1 MGASSNAFIPASFME
16 RVVCQFPARLHFGLL
31 DMNGSLGRVDGGIGL
46 AIAQP
51 ATVVEAVRAD
61 AVRVRGDMEA
71 SLRARLRQGL
81 PIVCARLGLPGAQ
94 VTVRQAPPPHSG
106 FGSATQ
112 TLVGAAKTVALL
124 AGRPLPARQLARLMG
139 RGGTSGIGSAV
150 IDGGGFIVDGG
161 HAFRQGRDAKERFA
175 PSGASETF
183 SPPPVLMQRPFP
195 AQWRILV
202 CCPQGL
208 DISGK
213 QETDLFAQV
222 CPVPD
227 DEVARMSRILLS
239 QILPALAEEDLDAF
253 GRGLEAYQGLGFKR
267 AEIRSQTPTVRA
279 CMERLRAR
287 GGQGVGMSSWGP
299 TVFALGQD
307 LAALQR
313 DMQAWLQARGGGE
326 AFVTAA
332 DNVGHRL
339 LL

>member
-1 MGASSNAFIPASFME
+1 MPSSLSQFME
-16 RVVCQFPARLHFGLL
+16 RIVCQFPARLHFGLL

-51 ATVVEAVRAD
+51 ATVLEAVRAD
-61 AVRVRGDMEA
+61 AVRVRGVMEA
-71 SLRARLRQGL
+71 SLRERLRQGL

-94 VTVRQAPPPHSG
+94 VTVHQAPPPHSG

-112 TLVGAAKTVALL
+112 TLVGAAKTVSLL
-124 AGRPLPARQLARLMG
+124 AGRSMASTRLAHLMG

-161 HAFRQGRDAKERFA
+161 HAFRRGRGAKTGFA

-195 AQWRILV
+195 APWRILV

-213 QETDLFAQV
+213 QEADLFARV

-227 DEVARMSRILLS
+227 DQVARMSRILLS

-253 GRGLEAYQGLGFKR
+253 GRGLEAYQGLGFKQ

-279 CMERLRAR
+279 CMERLRTR

-299 TVFALGQD
+299 TVFALGRD
-307 LAALQR
+307 LEALQQ
-313 DMQAWLQARGGGE
+313 DMQAWLRARGGGE

-332 DNVGHRL
+332 DNAGCRIL
-339 LL
+339 L

>member
-1 MGASSNAFIPASFME
+1 MPSSLSQFME
-16 RVVCQFPARLHFGLL
+16 RIVCQFPARLHFGLL

-51 ATVVEAVRAD
+51 ATVLEAVRAD
-61 AVRVRGDMEA
+61 AVRVRGVMEA
-71 SLRARLRQGL
+71 SLRERLRQGL

-94 VTVRQAPPPHSG
+94 VTVHQAPPPHSG

-112 TLVGAAKTVALL
+112 TLVGAAKTVSLL
-124 AGRPLPARQLARLMG
+124 AGRSMASTRLAHLMG

-161 HAFRQGRDAKERFA
+161 HAFRRGRGAKTGFA
-175 PSGASETF
+175 PSGAAETF

-195 AQWRILV
+195 APWRILV

-213 QETDLFAQV
+213 QEADLFARV

-227 DEVARMSRILLS
+227 DQVARMSRILLS

-253 GRGLEAYQGLGFKR
+253 GRGLEAYQGLGFKQ

-299 TVFALGQD
+299 TVFALGRD
-307 LAALQR
+307 LEALQQ
-313 DMQAWLQARGGGE
+313 DMQAWLRARGGGE

-332 DNVGHRL
+332 DNAGCRIL
-339 LL
+339 L